1 MDDDNE
7 EWQRPKDQKQRG
19 RKNRYS
25 VEIDKQDNESG
36 TMLDIDAE
44 GSSANFKMRADY
56 LASIREED
64 EILKK
69 TKIIKRNLKKSLS
82 NST

>member
-1 MDDDNE
+1 MA
-7 EWQRPKDQKQRG
+7 
-19 RKNRYS
+19 
-25 VEIDKQDNESG
+25 IDLQDNESG
-36 TMLDIDAE
+36 AILDFDAE

-69 TKIIKRNLKKSLS
+69 TKIIQRKLKKSFS
-82 NST
+82 NSTQSSPPRFKKSTNESFSTQRVSVDQ